1 MFVYNH
7 QDKPVATPEPVKI
20 ADCISVQPSTDTDTN
35 KDKPPLSLLGQLG
48 THSSQISPNPD
59 SCEFIN
65 SSKATATQANQ
76 QQQVYQQPIPLKQQQ
91 QQQQVFAQPASADE
105 INEHMDSIINDVA
118 QGAGTIPYG
127 SDFEFDEETCSSFR
141 DTDSQ
146 QNQFDLNESMN
157 SMDKFMSQRSTDST
171 DHNNKSTKQPAKR
184 KNPGSNKINKQL
196 QAKAEAAAASSATT
210 TTATTVNQID
220 ISKPIDLQQF
230 QQQAGNNQQLI
241 FRLNEDGTVSSQSNN
256 QQFIFNGSGGTA
268 IQLTSSQMTNVG
280 DSTGNQQQQPFQLVS
295 TSNVHGTVAQM
306 TQAVTVLQPPPQEPQ
321 AVAKKPEP
329 KKRRKKNEQDES
341 GGGSGGGEKT
351 VQKLIN
357 ANNEQMN
364 LNK

>member
-1 MFVYNH
+1 M
-7 QDKPVATPEPVKI
+7 
-20 ADCISVQPSTDTDTN
+20 
-35 KDKPPLSLLGQLG
+35 
-48 THSSQISPNPD
+48 
-59 SCEFIN
+59 
-65 SSKATATQANQ
+65 
-76 QQQVYQQPIPLKQQQ
+76 
-91 QQQQVFAQPASADE
+91 
-105 INEHMDSIINDVA
+105 A

-157 SMDKFMSQRSTDST
+157 SMDKFMSQRSMDST
-171 DHNNKSTKQPAKR
+171 DHNKSIKQPAKR

-196 QAKAEAAAASSATT
+196 QAKAEAAAASNATATT
-210 TTATTVNQID
+210 TID
-220 ISKPIDLQQF
+220 ISKPINLQQF

-268 IQLTSSQMTNVG
+268 IQLTPSHMTNVA
-280 DSTGNQQQQPFQLVS
+280 DSSGKQPFQLVS
-295 TSNVHGTVAQM
+295 AGNVHGTVAQM
-306 TQAVTVLQPPPQEPQ
+306 TQAVTVLQAPIQGQQEPQ
-321 AVAKKPEP
+321 AAGSKKPEP
-329 KKRRKKNEQDES
+329 KKRRKKNEHGDES
-341 GGGSGGGEKT
+341 GGGGGGGEKT

-364 LNK
+364 INK